1 MNFDYYLGV
10 DLHKHRTYVVLM
22 DKQGKVCDNRRLSND
37 EMTSYIEQLP
47 SNTFAVVEST
57 GNWSYMY
64 DMLNSHLDQVVLA
77 HPKRVRAIAAAKVK
91 TDKIDAT
98 TLAHLAR
105 ADLLPTA
112 YAAPISI
119 RQLREIVR
127 HRSKLVRERT
137 RHKNRIHQILSQ
149 YNLRPPCSDLFGK
162 RGREFLCQNRAR
174 LSDVHQHIMD
184 VYLQLIDVLNEQIKK
199 SDKIIRQWV
208 KDDEYA
214 PLLLTLPGVGFF
226 TAAVVMAEIGDI
238 HRFPS
243 AKKLCSYAGLTPS
256 TRSSD
261 TRVYHGAITK
271 EGSSWLRWIM
281 VNAAQQAP
289 RVSQRFGSF
298 FERVAQTHDRKTA
311 RVALARK
318 MLSIVF
324 YMLQRKQPYY
334 EAYQQG

>member
-1 MNFDYYLGV
+1 VNFQNYLGV
-10 DLHKHRTYVVLM
+10 DLHKRRTYVVLM
-22 DKQGKVCDNRRLSND
+22 DKQGQVSDSRRLPND
-37 EMTSYIEQLP
+37 EMMAYVKQLP

-64 DMLNSHLDQVVLA
+64 DILNAHLDQVVLV
-77 HPKRVRAIAAAKVK
+77 HPKRVRAIASARVK

-112 YAAPISI
+112 YAAPLSV

-137 RHKNRIHQILSQ
+137 RHKNRIHHILSQ
-149 YNLRPPCSDLFGK
+149 YNLHPPCSDLFGK
-162 RGREFLCQNRAR
+162 RGREFLWEGSTR
-174 LSDVHQHIMD
+174 LSDIHQHIVE
-184 VYLQLIDVLNEQIKK
+184 VYLQLIDDLNEQIKK
-199 SDKIIRQWV
+199 SDKILREWM
-208 KDDEYA
+208 KGDA
-214 PLLLTLPGVGFF
+214 RARLLMTMPGVGLF
-226 TAAVVMAEIGDI
+226 TAAVILAEIGDI
-238 HRFPS
+238 RRFPS
-243 AKKLCSYAGLTPS
+243 AKKLCSFAGLVPS
-256 TRSSD
+256 TRASD
-261 TRVYHGAITK
+261 SRVYHGAITK

-289 RVSQRFGSF
+289 RGSQRLNTF
-298 FERVAQTHDRKTA
+298 FERVAQNQDRKTA

-324 YMLQRKQPYY
+324 YMLQRNEPYC
-334 EAYQQG
+334 ERYQQG